1 MSMRSL
7 DLLPQL
13 KALPAAEEPPDAT
26 FADMIRRIREMDREL
41 FVTEIAIGTE
51 ATLEQIFD
59 LHTASADF
67 TPEQVYSLIE
77 RYPDIARAHTLS
89 FPGES
94 RTPAEHYLD
103 MVNLGSDHARG
114 FVSNLKGKVAEV
126 KAEEILPDYFPG
138 YQFHIASDPTQAVW
152 DLRGISSEGAQDI
165 FVQIKTGARGYSPEV
180 IESMQDAPE
189 YLIFGLTSELFDA
202 VTQSA
207 PELAARAVDLGI
219 SSEMLETGIEESLD
233 LDALS
238 NIAGFSAPVAI
249 GEMLPYAAEIVLG
262 IKLIYDMVST
272 ERDFKAVNLTDRS
285 RVHALKALV
294 LMARFGVSSVCVT
307 AGGAA
312 GSAGGSFAMPGIGTA
327 AGGIIGGVGGAAFAA
342 VLNRRLRNR
351 MFDLAMYLSRIDDD
365 EFFYFRNKVA
375 VDEIGRSMA
384 TTSAL

>member
-1 MSMRSL
+1 MQSL

-13 KALPAAEEPPDAT
+13 QALPAAEEPPAAT

-41 FVTEIAIGTE
+41 FVTEIAIGAE
-51 ATLEQIFD
+51 FALEQIFD
-59 LHTASADF
+59 LHTASADL
-67 TPEQVYSLIE
+67 TRHTIE
-77 RYPDIARAHTLS
+77 RAHSMSSPNYEGTLS
-89 FPGES
+89 
-94 RTPAEHYLD
+94 EHYLE
-103 MVNLGSDHARG
+103 MVERGPASVDG
-114 FVSNLKGKVAEV
+114 FVSNLKGKVAEI
-126 KAEEILPDYFPG
+126 KAEELLPDYFPG
-138 YQFHIASDPTQAVW
+138 HQFRIAPDPTQPVW
-152 DLRGISSEGAQDI
+152 DLQGIGPDGAQGPL
-165 FVQIKTGARGYSPEV
+165 VQVKMGTRDYAPEV
-180 IESMQDAPE
+180 VNHIENAPDNVI
-189 YLIFGLTSELFDA
+189 YFLGSEVYDA
-202 VTQSA
+202 VTQYS
-207 PELAARAVDLGI
+207 PELAGRVMDSGI
-219 SSEMLETGIEESLD
+219 SNQILDTDITETLEV
-233 LDALS
+233 LS
-238 NIAGFSAPVAI
+238 GIAGFSAPAAI

-327 AGGIIGGVGGAAFAA
+327 AGGLIGGVGGAAFAA

-375 VDEIGRSMA
+375 VDEIGRSMSA
-384 TTSAL
+384 TSAL

>member
-1 MSMRSL
+1 MRSL

-13 KALPAAEEPPDAT
+13 QALPAAEESPDAT

-51 ATLEQIFD
+51 ATLEHIFEFQA
-59 LHTASADF
+59 ASADVAV
-67 TPEQVYSLIE
+67 ERALSASADLSL
-77 RYPDIARAHTLS
+77 YRAYNEAFPSETRTL
-89 FPGES
+89 
-94 RTPAEHYLD
+94 TEHYLAE
-103 MVNLGSDHARG
+103 VAEGTEHARG
-114 FVSNLKGKVAEV
+114 FVSNLKGKVAEI

-138 YQFHIASDPTQAVW
+138 YQFHIASSPTQVGW
-152 DLRGISSEGAQDI
+152 DLQGFGPDGTQGAL
-165 FVQIKTGARGYSPEV
+165 VQVKMGTRDYAPEMV
-180 IESMQDAPE
+180 KRMQDEPDV
-189 YLIFGLTSELFDA
+189 IFLPSLEMYDA
-202 VTQSA
+202 VLRSS
-207 PELAARAVDLGI
+207 PELAEQMTDWGV
-219 SSEMLETGIEESLD
+219 SNLD
-233 LDALS
+233 LTAEITDTLDVLS
-238 NIAGFSAPVAI
+238 GIAGFSAPVAI

-312 GSAGGSFAMPGIGTA
+312 GGAGGSMALPGIGSV
-327 AGGIIGGVGGAAFAA
+327 AGAIAGGVGGAAFAA

-351 MFDLAMYLSRIDDD
+351 MLDLAMYLSRIDDD

-375 VDEIGRSMA
+375 VDEIGRSMSA
-384 TTSAL
+384 TSAL